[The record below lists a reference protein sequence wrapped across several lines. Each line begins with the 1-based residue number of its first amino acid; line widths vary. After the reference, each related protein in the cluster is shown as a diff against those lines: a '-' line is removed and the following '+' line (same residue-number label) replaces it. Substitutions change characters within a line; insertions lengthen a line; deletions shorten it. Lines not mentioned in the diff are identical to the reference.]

1 MVLSIKSYRS
11 FKAQK
16 HQTHQNG
23 RNHKPQSNE
32 IENEDWC
39 AVCWN
44 GGELLCCDSCPKVF
58 HLNCHVPEIKTGF
71 PE

>member
-1 MVLSIKSYRS
+1 MVLSNKFYRTFKS
-11 FKAQK
+11 KK
-16 HQTHQNG
+16 QNG
-23 RNHKPQSNE
+23 RHKPASNE